1 MQTTLGWIVIV
12 IGKSQMQ
19 GNMSEPNFEELICEE
34 ITNGENRTYGEV

>member
-19 GNMSEPNFEELICEE
+19 GNVSESNFEELI
-34 ITNGENRTYGEV
+34 